1 MQEAFS
7 KKIVFLLDGWRDMT
21 EAVAEQTFL
30 AIYGQPALQVA
41 VGIDPHGSARLRPVP
56 TSPLHQELLK
66 HKIAEL
72 RRRMSAGGLPEAT
85 IRGLLYA
92 GMTYAAVDERGF
104 ELMRR
109 LRVAHG
115 GMPLA
120 DFKSMVRDQSNMLL
134 IDQKAALDAIAGMLP
149 PDFETRRKAFDLIQ
163 QILEVRGVRAEE
175 NQKLREVEV
184 LFLGSSRQEGII
196 AQTA

>member
-1 MQEAFS
+1 
-7 KKIVFLLDGWRDMT
+7 
-21 EAVAEQTFL
+21 
-30 AIYGQPALQVA
+30 
-41 VGIDPHGSARLRPVP
+41 
-56 TSPLHQELLK
+56 
-66 HKIAEL
+66 
-72 RRRMSAGGLPEAT
+72 
-85 IRGLLYA
+85 
-92 GMTYAAVDERGF
+92 
-104 ELMRR
+104 
-109 LRVAHG
+109 
-115 GMPLA
+115 
-120 DFKSMVRDQSNMLL
+120 L